1 MGLFDEENLT
11 VEDEDKLFDEK
22 DKVRLFQTHNAS
34 GKNISHYLKVI
45 LPIVLGVI
53 IIGVLAFYFMLPS
66 RGDVVR
72 SPSGMEDAIDG
83 YYADTE
89 RRSVENVTTYYCED
103 HYAATVQLVPNSYI
117 PGKPEDKNLPRH
129 VVAYKK
135 KDAGWEIKPSTAES
149 PCEQ

>member
-1 MGLFDEENLT
+1 MGLFDEENPP
-11 VEDEDKLFDEK
+11 VEESSLFDEK
-22 DKVRLFQTHNAS
+22 DKVRLFQTHNES
-34 GKNISHYLKVI
+34 GKSISHYLKVI

-53 IIGVLAFYFMLPS
+53 IIGALAFYFMLPS

-117 PGKPEDKNLPRH
+117 PGKAEDRNLPRH
-129 VVAYKK
+129 VVAFKK
-135 KDAGWEIKPSTAES
+135 EGSGWDIKPSTAES
-149 PCEQ
+149 PCE